1 MADLALR
8 PLSLGELLDRA
19 LTVFR
24 QRVGAILTSVLAAMV
39 VPLLMIANRVPRI
52 MTLVAALQANPRD
65 AEALRAGRDLLGG
78 MFAIALVG
86 AIGFLIARTAVA
98 WIAHKSL
105 LGDRT
110 DAFEG
115 LEKGVRFL
123 PVMLGLMLVEGA
135 IYFAAMV
142 VLYFVGALVVLGSI
156 RSGAAPAAL
165 PLILWVLTIYGTMV
179 FITTGLYVTPS
190 ILLAEDGATVFGT
203 VARSFSLTKGRRGT
217 IFGGILVVMLV
228 SMVVYFV
235 VGFAAGMLVAGGG
248 MEATRMMPILFG
260 ADVVVNILTVSF
272 YFIFQMVIYYDL
284 RIRKEGLD
292 LDLAAETPAAEA
304 VPEVKA
310 PRPSKPTGRH

>member
-39 VPLLMIANRVPRI
+39 VPLLMVANRVPRI
-52 MTLVAALQANPRD
+52 MAVVASLQANPRD
-65 AEALRAGRDLLGG
+65 LEALRAGRELLGG
-78 MFAIALVG
+78 MLGIALVG

-123 PVMLGLMLVEGA
+123 PSMLGLMLVEGA
-135 IYFAAMV
+135 IYFGAMI
-142 VLYFVGALVVLGSI
+142 VLYFVGALLVFSGM
-156 RSGAAPAAL
+156 RSGVPPAAL
-165 PLILWVLTIYGTMV
+165 PLIVWVLTMYGTMV

-190 ILLAEDGATVFGT
+190 ILLAESGATVFGT
-203 VARSFSLTKGRRGT
+203 VGRSFALTKGRRGT

-235 VGFAAGMLVAGGG
+235 AGLGAGMLVGGGG
-248 MEATRMMPILFG
+248 MDAARAMPILFG
-260 ADVVVNILTVSF
+260 VDVVINILTVSV

-292 LDLAAETPAAEA
+292 LDLAAEAPAAA
-304 VPEVKA
+304 PAPEVKPA
-310 PRPSKPTGRH
+310 RPSKPTGRR